1 MKLPKLWFLK
11 WNFKKYKLKVILETP
26 NMKTKVET
34 KLEKDQLTVK
44 VSTKVQS
51 LKEVEIIPPFFRNSL
66 IIPKGA

>member
-51 LKEVEIIPPFFRNSL
+51 LKEVEIIPPFL
-66 IIPKGA
+66 ETV

>member
-26 NMKTKVET
+26 NMKTKVEN

-44 VSTKVQS
+44 VSTKV
-51 LKEVEIIPPFFRNSL
+51 
-66 IIPKGA
+66 